1 MWTHDAGGHLKVSLL
16 PRLLLLT
23 QLLAFGAC
31 AAPPPPLPA
40 PPPAPQLSLEGGDTA
55 IIDRLRNQWVA
66 AGNQLDLSTLA
77 TTYTGDA
84 VMVVPDGT
92 TLRGINAIQERWGRH
107 APTNGDASYT
117 TTGLEI
123 ADNLAFETGRFS
135 VETAPAAGP
144 LPRTSGKY
152 IAVYARQ
159 PDGTWKIRSQLFG
172 TEPTGITSRWTVEN
186 TLARYFGAIR
196 VSNTQAWAETFASGA
211 LVYDYNGDPTRQERV
226 GLRQFFTSHRGVFNS
241 LSLTEDDVVI
251 AGDKV
256 AVKWTG
262 HGEGKNG
269 REIRFQGVNVFE
281 IGPEGKIRM
290 AWSYWDP
297 DAVIEQAQ
305 ASDR

>member
-1 MWTHDAGGHLKVSLL
+1 MKVSLL

-23 QLLAFGAC
+23 PLLAFGAC
-31 AAPPPPLPA
+31 AAPPPPRPA
-40 PPPAPQLSLEGGDTA
+40 PPPAPPLSLEGGDTA

-84 VMVVPDGT
+84 VVVVLDGT
-92 TLRGINAIQERWGRH
+92 TLRGIDAIQERWGRH
-107 APTNGDASYT
+107 APTNGSASYT
-117 TTGLEI
+117 TTGLAI
-123 ADNLAFETGRFS
+123 ADNLAFEIGLFS

-144 LPRTSGKY
+144 VPRTSGKY

-159 PDGTWKIRSQLFG
+159 PDGAWKIRSQLFG
-172 TEPTGITSRWTVEN
+172 AEPAAAQPAGLTSRWTVEN

-196 VSNTQAWAETFASGA
+196 VSNTHAWAETFANGA
-211 LVYDYNGDPTRQERV
+211 LVYDYTGDPTRQGRI
-226 GLRQFFTSHRGVFNS
+226 GLRQFFTSHRGMFNS

-256 AVKWTG
+256 AVRWTG
-262 HGEGKNG
+262 RGEGKNG

-281 IGPEGKIRM
+281 IGPEGKIRT

-297 DAVIEQAQ
+297 GAVIEQAQ
-305 ASDR
+305 ATAR